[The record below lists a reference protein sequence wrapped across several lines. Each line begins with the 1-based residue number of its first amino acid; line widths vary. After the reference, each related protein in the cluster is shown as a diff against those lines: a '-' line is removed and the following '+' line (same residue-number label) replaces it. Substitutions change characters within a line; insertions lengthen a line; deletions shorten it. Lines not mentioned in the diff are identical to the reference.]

1 MQEITKE
8 HIQNNLE
15 VTLVNEK
22 AYLFELVTYRIQFLE
37 YKYDSLSSKLI
48 ETEGGVGVSQ
58 IPTSMELIPAYVG
71 IYSESIVTTTKV
83 PTQMQGGH

>member
-48 ETEGGVGVSQ
+48 ETEGGVGVS
-58 IPTSMELIPAYVG
+58 
-71 IYSESIVTTTKV
+71 
-83 PTQMQGGH
+83 